1 MSLGLLVPPISNAGR
16 AGAIQ
21 SKPLNWIRMAD
32 PFALS
37 RRPGRGKPALL
48 CTLFH
53 REAVPR
59 RWVNPLPDHIFA
71 TAVVTLAFK
80 LP

>member
-1 MSLGLLVPPISNAGR
+1 
-16 AGAIQ
+16 
-21 SKPLNWIRMAD
+21 MAD

-37 RRPGRGKPALL
+37 RRPGRGRPALL